1 VIGRD
6 SSRPTKQ
13 SCPVCGHLG
22 STDFFSATGL
32 PVTCASIFPTREEA
46 LAVPRG
52 NLTLTSCNACSFVF
66 NRTFDPTLSE
76 VGARYESS
84 QGASGAFSAFA
95 EGLSRD
101 WIERYGL
108 AGKTVLEV
116 GCGGGD
122 FLARL
127 VHDGVSRGVGIDPLA
142 DESKNGADPRLVL
155 IAASFDERSLEVAAD
170 ALVCR
175 HTLEH
180 VRDVSGFLKVVRHWA
195 ARASHRVV
203 LFELPAA
210 ERVFAERAF
219 WDTYYEHCN
228 YFTEQTLRHAFELA
242 GFEVLALK
250 SVYGSQYLILEA
262 RAADAPS
269 HESRVDVARAQA
281 AYGAY
286 GHDVRSSIARCQ
298 AELEQLRDASPPLV
312 VWQGASKTV
321 GFLSML
327 ADASVVDSAVELNP
341 ARHGKFLP
349 GSGLAVHAPRELT
362 RLRPGHV
369 VLMNPIYLSEVTAEV
384 RRLGLASAVHS
395 VNTLLE

>member
-1 VIGRD
+1 
-6 SSRPTKQ
+6 
-13 SCPVCGHLG
+13 
-22 STDFFSATGL
+22 
-32 PVTCASIFPTREEA
+32 
-46 LAVPRG
+46 
-52 NLTLTSCNACSFVF
+52 
-66 NRTFDPTLSE
+66 
-76 VGARYESS
+76 
-84 QGASGAFSAFA
+84 
-95 EGLSRD
+95 
-101 WIERYGL
+101 
-108 AGKTVLEV
+108 
-116 GCGGGD
+116 
-122 FLARL
+122 
-127 VHDGVSRGVGIDPLA
+127 
-142 DESKNGADPRLVL
+142 
-155 IAASFDERSLEVAAD
+155 
-170 ALVCR
+170 
-175 HTLEH
+175 
-180 VRDVSGFLKVVRHWA
+180 LKVVHRWA
-195 ARASHRVV
+195 AREPHRVA